1 MSEYAMAEPIEAE
14 TANLVV
20 RARTS
25 PAALGQL
32 YERHYEPVL
41 RYCIHRLFVREAA
54 EDATGE
60 VFLKIARGIR
70 TFSGQSE
77 EDFANWLY
85 AIATAEV
92 NGVIRRSA
100 RRKELLAAAV
110 QQRRLRV
117 VAASE
122 DSQDYLDWP
131 TLYAA
136 IAELGRRDQALIVLR
151 SFEQVPFER
160 IAAICDMKPV
170 TARVAFSR
178 ALAKLRKRLTKASGR
193 GR

>member
-1 MSEYAMAEPIEAE
+1 MSGQAMAEPIDAIPD
-14 TANLVV
+14 NLVV
-20 RARTS
+20 QARTS
-25 PAALGQL
+25 PAALGKL

-60 VFLKIARGIR
+60 VFLKVARGIR
-70 TFSGQSE
+70 SFTGPSE
-77 EDFANWLY
+77 RDFTNWLY

-92 NGVIRRSA
+92 NGVIRRGA
-100 RRKELLAAAV
+100 RRRELLAAAV

-117 VAASE
+117 VTTSE

-136 IAELGRRDQALIVLR
+136 IADLPRRDQTLIVLR
-151 SFEQVPFER
+151 SFENVPFER
-160 IAAICDMKPV
+160 IAAICDLKPV
-170 TARVAFSR
+170 TARVAFTR